1 MNRKTTTAGTSP
13 TRDKVMME
21 VDAPTNRLSSPI
33 LQTQNTLSAP
43 KVMGNTALVIDPNK
57 VIKKGFLYKKGN
69 IFKRYK
75 D

>member
-1 MNRKTTTAGTSP
+1 MNRKTTTAGASP

-21 VDAPTNRLSSPI
+21 VDAPTKRLSSPI
-33 LQTQNTLSAP
+33 PQTQNTLSAP
-43 KVMGNTALVIDPNK
+43 KVMGNTALVIDSNK

>member
-1 MNRKTTTAGTSP
+1 MNRKTTTAGASP

-21 VDAPTNRLSSPI
+21 VDTPTKRLSSPI
-33 LQTQNTLSAP
+33 PQTQNTLSAP

>member
-1 MNRKTTTAGTSP
+1 MNRKTTTAGASP
-13 TRDKVMME
+13 TRDEVMME
-21 VDAPTNRLSSPI
+21 VDTPTKRLSSPI
-33 LQTQNTLSAP
+33 PQTQNTLNAP
-43 KVMGNTALVIDPNK
+43 KVLGNSALIIDPNK